1 MISNGTTTEAGAVK
15 ASSKINKATNLPYE
29 IREGF
34 GYILEF
40 GLASKFDI
48 ARAVILKHPYEDG
61 VKVIQSIEAA
71 RKFLRE
77 NNA

>member
-1 MISNGTTTEAGAVK
+1 MQTTHTKTEAQAVK
-15 ASSKINKATNLPYE
+15 ASRKINKATNLPYE

-48 ARAVILKHPYEDG
+48 ARAVVSKHPHEDG
-61 VKVIQSIEAA
+61 VKVIQCVEAA